1 MFVQVVAVTLLPAS
15 LVFMIVLLNDR
26 SFMGDHV
33 NTGWQNFINGSIILV
48 VIVMSTLMG
57 LSTLFPN
64 LFG

>member
-1 MFVQVVAVTLLPAS
+1 
-15 LVFMIVLLNDR
+15 
-26 SFMGDHV
+26 MGDHV